1 MRLGA
6 WLLWVSW
13 FYTWAEYSQRCK
25 CHDVWPAEPELDK
38 RSKSRVK
45 EHVRHGV
52 GHQHTHTHRTRPHR
66 RKVSEDIWE
75 RMVRVDV
82 FMMRSVFITITITS
96 ALLSGSR
103 VHAEEM
109 PPRIVHHPSDVVVK
123 AGNPAALSCRA
134 EGAETIE
141 WMRNG
146 QLLELEKGDGQLQP
160 IVLSEGSLFFLSVG
174 GGKRGQS
181 HEGIYTCVASNSA
194 GKATS
199 RNASLYIAA
208 LREEFTLQPSDVEVA
223 EGEVAVLNCVPPM
236 GHPEPNV
243 VWKKDGLPISSTDH
257 HYTELSGK
265 LVIAPA
271 QKNHSGAYVC
281 VASNIVGVRESRAAR
296 LSVLAKPVLVLKP
309 ENMSVRMG
317 ESAQFYCQAKGDPPP
332 AVVWSREQGPLPN
345 GRYLVNPDQTL
356 QIHYVTAQDAG
367 KYTCTAVND
376 VGVVSASAQ
385 LIVEEAANTKQKDL
399 HKELSALRVALENV
413 TIMAPGSNI
422 SQVQWKL
429 QSLPA
434 QPHYLDGFEV
444 LYRSLLPASSDWAA
458 KKVTLPSFQCQVGP
472 LKRGYKYEFKVR
484 PYGSSLY
491 GRESNTRHLRVPETV
506 PGASPLAVSIT
517 VSHEQNNTIY
527 LSWEPPPHE
536 THNGIIQGYQVWCV
550 ETEEQQYQNWTV
562 DSGQH
567 SLHISTLRP
576 GKRYWITIAAVN
588 GAGVG
593 VLSNPHGFVINP
605 QISSPPESDSERQHL
620 SQVLALLQDPVFIG
634 SIGALLWCGLMVAA
648 VCLFRRHSR
657 TGHLIPGHG
666 RAKGLHRLANED
678 LIIKHRMAAPDSP
691 WISGGWRPAFSQK
704 YQDLWAQ
711 GQKHPGIRSTSLP
724 VSSKKDPSCLDATV
738 PIVTDSCG
746 VYGTFYV
753 DLMSNGLKTF
763 NSPGLC
769 PKMPHGLLQQQGTET
784 IKICTQPVTKTP
796 PLRSQEALPWKQAI
810 RPQPRMGVLRESW
823 EKTHSKQEL
832 HAVNSVPIIPTRK
845 QACPSSVYQQ
855 RLSHIPSDR
864 HGMTKSIHCGHPE
877 CGKVAGC
884 PRLLHYSASLHLVD
898 MLPPPPPIPPEDT
911 MDTHSLTS
919 DEGSTRSTKLTADIG
934 SLQSVCASG
943 HHGQPRLPN
952 NNSHLSTTSYSM
964 SMDDGQDG
972 TLTAE
977 EATQYLELSPKP
989 ERCSSALPEQ
999 RPSLTHPFSPTLG
1012 YIRGPVCSTQLEDDP
1027 VTDEP
1032 EAPPIGLR
1040 RARLQ
1045 STPSSCYSEWDS
1057 SLWNTW
1063 SSLMDGNMAS
1073 ARTSLISSVD
1083 SCYTN
1088 DSANFARLLAV
1099 AAETMSGA
1107 SLSDF
1112 SPPASPLSALYPPF
1126 RAEGDSFGELEPVPA
1141 WDWSMAWVEEMEAQ
1155 YRAHYPG
1162 RNTRPFDT

>member
-1 MRLGA
+1 MRVGA

-13 FYTWAEYSQRCK
+13 FCTWAEYSQRCK
-25 CHDVWPAEPELDK
+25 CQDVCPTEPGLDK

-45 EHVRHGV
+45 EHVRHGA
-52 GHQHTHTHRTRPHR
+52 GHQHAHRSRPHR
-66 RKVSEDIWE
+66 RK
-75 RMVRVDV
+75 
-82 FMMRSVFITITITS
+82 
-96 ALLSGSR
+96 GSR
-103 VHAEEM
+103 VQAEDT

-123 AGNPAALSCRA
+123 VGNPATLSCRA
-134 EGAETIE
+134 DGGPKLTIE
-141 WMRNG
+141 WLRNG
-146 QLLELEKGDGQLQP
+146 QPLGAAKGDGQLQP

-181 HEGIYTCVASNSA
+181 HEGVYACVARNSA
-194 GKATS
+194 GEATS

-208 LREEFTLQPSDVEVA
+208 LQEEFSVQPSDVEVA
-223 EGEVAVLNCVPPM
+223 EGEVAVLNCGPPA

-243 VWKKDGLPISSTDH
+243 VWKKDGLPINYTDH

-265 LVIAPA
+265 LIIAPA
-271 QKNHSGAYVC
+271 EKSHSGAYVC
-281 VASNIVGVRESRAAR
+281 VASNTVGVRESRAAR

-309 ENMSVRMG
+309 ENVSVQTG

-376 VGVVSASAQ
+376 AGVATASAQ
-385 LIVEEAANTKQKDL
+385 LRVEEAASTKQKDL

-413 TIMAPGSNI
+413 TIMAPGSNR
-422 SQVQWKL
+422 SLVQWKL

-458 KKVTLPSFQCQVGP
+458 KKASLPSFQTLVGP

-484 PYGSSLY
+484 PYGGNLY

-506 PGASPLAVSIT
+506 PGASPLAVSIR
-517 VSHEQNNTIY
+517 VSHEQNNTIH

-550 ETEEQQYQNWTV
+550 ESVEQQYQNWTV

-567 SLHISTLRP
+567 NLDISALNP
-576 GKRYWITIAAVN
+576 GKQYWITVAAVN

-593 VLSNPHGFVINP
+593 LLSDPHGFVINP
-605 QISSPPESDSERQHL
+605 QIGGPPGSGSQRRDL
-620 SQVLALLQDPVFIG
+620 SQVLALLQDPVLIG
-634 SIGALLWCGLMVAA
+634 SVGALLWCGLMVAA
-648 VCLFRRHSR
+648 VYLFRRHRR

-691 WISGGWRPAFSQK
+691 WISGGWRPAFNQK

-711 GQKHPGIRSTSLP
+711 GQRHPGMRGTSLP
-724 VSSKKDPSCLDATV
+724 VSSKKDPSGLDSAV

-753 DLMSNGLKTF
+753 DLMGNGLKTF
-763 NSPGLC
+763 NSPGRC
-769 PKMPHGLLQQQGTET
+769 PKMPHGLLHQQGTET
-784 IKICTQPVTKTP
+784 IQIFTQPAAKTS
-796 PLRSQEALPWKQAI
+796 PLGSQEALPWKQAI
-810 RPQPRMGVLRESW
+810 RPQPKMGVLR

-832 HAVNSVPIIPTRK
+832 HAVNSVPIVPTRS
-845 QACPSSVYQQ
+845 QACACPSSAYKQ
-855 RLSHIPSDR
+855 RLSHIPSGR
-864 HGMTKSIHCGHPE
+864 HDGPPH

-898 MLPPPPPIPPEDT
+898 MLPPPPPIPMEDT
-911 MDTHSLTS
+911 MDTHSVTS
-919 DEGSTRSTKLTADIG
+919 DEGSSRSTKLTVDTG
-934 SLQSVCASG
+934 SLQSVSDVSSHRG
-943 HHGQPRLPN
+943 NPGPTTTTTTTN
-952 NNSHLSTTSYSM
+952 NNHNNHSFPSFSHLSTASYSM
-964 SMDDGQDG
+964 SMDAEQGG

-999 RPSLTHPFSPTLG
+999 RPSLSHPFSPALG
-1012 YIRGPVCSTQLEDDP
+1012 YICGPVCSTQPEDDP
-1027 VTDEP
+1027 AAYEP

-1040 RARLQ
+1040 HARLQ

-1063 SSLMDGNMAS
+1063 SSVMDGNMAS

-1088 DSANFARLLAV
+1088 DSANFARLLA
-1099 AAETMSGA
+1099 AAADSVSGA

-1141 WDWSMAWVEEMEAQ
+1141 WEWSTAWVEEMEAQ
-1155 YRAHYPG
+1155 YRARYPG
-1162 RNTRPFDT
+1162 GNSRPFDT